1 MIRRPPKSTRT
12 DTLFPYTSLFRS
24 LDGDQ
29 RVGQL
34 VADGLEPADRLAE
47 LDALERVPAGQLEHA
62 ARGADQLVAERD
74 LRGGDRLVPAAHRL
88 ARAGIDAGDLAG
100 DLNQAEPRIEPLD
113 RPDRERRC
121 GNGDRDGAAVG
132 GPRDRESDAWG
143 TSVSV
148 RVDLGGR
155 GN

>member
-47 LDALERVPAGQLEHA
+47 LDALERVLAGQLEHA

-88 ARAGIDAGDLAG
+88 ARAGIHAGDLAG
-100 DLNQAEPRIEPLD
+100 DLNQADPRIEPNTEK
-113 RPDRERRC
+113 RREGKER
-121 GNGDRDGAAVG
+121 
-132 GPRDRESDAWG
+132 
-143 TSVSV
+143 VSTCIFWCLPYQSKTKSTKPNQPSKQN
-148 RVDLGGR
+148 RK
-155 GN
+155 